1 VAKRAA
7 RVVEKKKENTLTG
20 TAVMNGLQAGHESSA
35 TTDGTLSSHFRER
48 NSLPNRGED
57 AIHCL
62 KSQLEF
68 EGKTGAAELL
78 VRVLAQK
85 GREVTNVTRHP
96 KFSASD
102 KLGVSTQGPS

>member
-1 VAKRAA
+1 MAKRAA
-7 RVVEKKKENTLTG
+7 RVVEEKKENALAR
-20 TAVMNGLQAGHESSA
+20 TAVMNGLEAGHESPP
-35 TTDGTLSSHFRER
+35 TTDGTLSPHFRER

-85 GREVTNVTRHP
+85 DRDVTNVTRHP
-96 KFSASD
+96 KFSTSH
-102 KLGVSTQGPS
+102 KLGVST